1 MIIEDPLMLTADAIL
16 AFTQEKI
23 EIALEKLKRALAID
37 PGCFAAWL
45 AESEILYS
53 LNKLEDALKAAETA
67 HKINPDDVHVHTTL
81 SRIWVEKGDKKKAE
95 KFSLRA
101 RMLGWKEQ
109 IRNNKKTCTVSN

>member
-1 MIIEDPLMLTADAIL
+1 MITDDPLVLTADATL
-16 AFTQEKI
+16 DFTQE
-23 EIALEKLKRALAID
+23 ENEAALEKLKMAVLID
-37 PGCFAAWL
+37 PSCFAAWL

-53 LNKLEDALKAAETA
+53 MKNLEGALCAAEKA
-67 HKINPDDVHVHTTL
+67 QAINPNDVHVHTTL
-81 SRIWVEKGDKKKAE
+81 SRIWIEKGDKKKAE